1 MEAVSTHVRI
11 LWDHSTVAVT
21 LDIYYNPSSSVWV
34 GSELG
39 DIWCLLFPLRGGLP
53 TYKVKIALK
62 SCNFKHVHA
71 SIILDYVIPTSFEFG
86 IWSRVKWQYCYFI
99 E

>member
-1 MEAVSTHVRI
+1 MEAVSTHVVI

-39 DIWCLLFPLRGGLP
+39 DIWCLFFFLGGQLP
-53 TYKVKIALK
+53 TYEVTIYEAF
-62 SCNFKHVHA
+62 SGA
-71 SIILDYVIPTSFEFG
+71 G
-86 IWSRVKWQYCYFI
+86 Q
-99 E
+99 